1 MIMTQE
7 VNKTNAV
14 KATNTNVNFRQ
25 LPPALRATLKP
36 YPEDFHMPIL
46 IGLMPALAALADGV
60 TYEYCSGKEHHMD
73 LFAFIKGEQGDNKSV
88 IDDVVELWIAPLR
101 KEDEIVRA
109 QEDAAAKQNRTRKAN
124 ERGQQAPE
132 GCVRIVPITIS
143 VAKLLQRQINGK
155 GHSLYSIESEADTLL
170 KTNGAGSWSA
180 KYDIYRKSWD
190 HALFGQDFMSLN
202 SQSGNIRAFYSWT
215 ICGQTCSFLKLFGN
229 ENASNGLSSRTMIA
243 EMPDNSFR
251 KMPKFK
257 KMTDS
262 DLDIIEEG
270 IQKLRMATGFKATPR
285 LKKSIDDWQ
294 EEKRLEAAQA
304 VDRIKDIYRRRAAV
318 IGYRCGVIFML
329 LVGKESNACVD
340 FALTMAEYTL
350 QNQCRL
356 FGPLLKMQTEKVN
369 DRMPVATVNKN
380 ILQQLSSPFS
390 LEDLRQLK
398 GSDCSDGSLY
408 SIISRWKA
416 EGWIEKTAKN
426 SWEKTPALK
435 TLQSCNLAVTDKD
448 SEE

>member
-1 MIMTQE
+1 MTKN
-7 VNKTNAV
+7 NKKENAV
-14 KATNTNVNFRQ
+14 KASNVVDFRQ
-25 LPPALRATLKP
+25 LPAALKATLKP
-36 YPEDFHMPIL
+36 YPEDFHMPL
-46 IGLMPALAALADGV
+46 LTGLMPALAALADGV

-124 ERGQQAPE
+124 ERGQQGPE

-143 VAKLLQRQINGK
+143 VAKLLQRQINSQ

-190 HALFGQDFMSLN
+190 HSLFGQDFMSLN
-202 SQSGNIRAFYSWT
+202 SQSGNVRAFYSWT

-257 KMTDS
+257 KMTEG
-262 DLDIIEEG
+262 DLAAIEEG
-270 IQKLRMATGFKATPR
+270 IQKLRTAIGFKATPR
-285 LKKSIDDWQ
+285 LKKAIDDWQ
-294 EEKRLEAAQA
+294 EQKRLEAAQA
-304 VDRIKDIYRRRAAV
+304 DDHIKDTYRRRAAV

-356 FGPLLKMQTEKVN
+356 YGPLLQMQNEKVK
-369 DRMPVATVNKN
+369 DRMPMPTVNQN
-380 ILQQLSSPFS
+380 VLQQLPSPFT
-390 LEDLRQLK
+390 LEDLKKLK
-398 GSDCSDGSLY
+398 GSNCTDGSLY

-416 EGWIEKTAKN
+416 EGWIQKKDKST
-426 SWEKTPALK
+426 WEKTE
-435 TLQSCNLAVTDKD
+435 TLQSCNLA
-448 SEE
+448 

>member
-1 MIMTQE
+1 MTKN
-7 VNKTNAV
+7 NKKENAV
-14 KATNTNVNFRQ
+14 KASNVVDFRQ
-25 LPPALRATLKP
+25 LPAALKATLKP
-36 YPEDFHMPIL
+36 YPEDFHMPL
-46 IGLMPALAALADGV
+46 LTGLMPALAALADGV

-124 ERGQQAPE
+124 ERGQQGPE

-143 VAKLLQRQINGK
+143 VAKLLQRQINSQ

-190 HALFGQDFMSLN
+190 HSLFGQDFMSLN
-202 SQSGNIRAFYSWT
+202 SQSGNVRAFYSWT

-257 KMTDS
+257 KMTEG
-262 DLDIIEEG
+262 DLAAIEEG
-270 IQKLRMATGFKATPR
+270 IQKLRTAIGFKATPR
-285 LKKSIDDWQ
+285 LKKAIDDWQ
-294 EEKRLEAAQA
+294 EQKRLEAAQA
-304 VDRIKDIYRRRAAV
+304 DDRIKDTYRRRAAV
-318 IGYRCGVIFML
+318 IGYRCGMIFML

-356 FGPLLKMQTEKVN
+356 YGPLLQMQNEKVK
-369 DRMPVATVNKN
+369 DRMPMPTVNQN
-380 ILQQLSSPFS
+380 VLQQLPSPFT
-390 LEDLRQLK
+390 LEDLKKLK
-398 GSDCSDGSLY
+398 GSNCTDGSLY

-416 EGWIEKTAKN
+416 EGWIQKKDKST
-426 SWEKTPALK
+426 WEKTE
-435 TLQSCNLAVTDKD
+435 TLQSCNLA
-448 SEE
+448 